1 MCLDRIS
8 ERKVATEDIV
18 CYKFIKEQMILKKN
32 KVKHGDSFTGKI
44 KGINCRGKISISE
57 LGRVYFCTN
66 DYILDGIDA
75 DDKFEYDYSWAMDH
89 DVEEIRVNGKNV
101 LKLGY
106 ATPYMYAVAEIG
118 AVYYSEITVK
128 GNEIHE
134 ALHSFKYVSDAAI
147 SRDAYLNSPIMR
159 LVECV
164 IPKGSVYYE
173 GTFATYQGYASDTLK
188 YVKLV
193 EGDNNEKRNH
203 LPDA

>member
-1 MCLDRIS
+1 MCLERIS

-18 CYKFIKEQMILKKN
+18 CYKYIRERMALEN
-32 KVKHGDSFTGKI
+32 KLKHGDSFTGKI
-44 KGINCRGKISISE
+44 KGINCQGKVSINE
-57 LGRVYFCTN
+57 VGEVYFCTN

-75 DDKFEYDYSWAMDH
+75 DDKLEYSYSWAMD
-89 DVEEIRVNGKNV
+89 DSVEEIRVNGENA
-101 LKLGY
+101 LRPGY
-106 ATPYMYAVAEIG
+106 VTPYKNAVAEIG

-128 GNEIHE
+128 GNEIHR
-134 ALHSFKYVSDAAI
+134 ALHSFKHLSDAAI
-147 SRDAYLNSPIMR
+147 FRDANYISPIMR

-173 GTFATYQGYASDTLK
+173 GTFAIYQGYASDTLK

-193 EGDNNEKRNH
+193 EWDNNEKGNH

>member
-44 KGINCRGKISISE
+44 KRVNCRGKISISE

-75 DDKFEYDYSWAMDH
+75 DDKLEYSYSWAMD
-89 DVEEIRVNGKNV
+89 DSVEEIRVNGENA

-106 ATPYMYAVAEIG
+106 VTPYKNAVAEIG

-128 GNEIHE
+128 GNEIHR
-134 ALHSFKYVSDAAI
+134 ALHSFKHLSDAAI
-147 SRDAYLNSPIMR
+147 FRDANYISPIMR

-193 EGDNNEKRNH
+193 EWDNNEKRNH

>member
-1 MCLDRIS
+1 
-8 ERKVATEDIV
+8 
-18 CYKFIKEQMILKKN
+18 
-32 KVKHGDSFTGKI
+32 
-44 KGINCRGKISISE
+44 
-57 LGRVYFCTN
+57 
-66 DYILDGIDA
+66 
-75 DDKFEYDYSWAMDH
+75 
-89 DVEEIRVNGKNV
+89 V

-134 ALHSFKYVSDAAI
+134 ALHSFKYLSDAAI
-147 SRDAYLNSPIMR
+147 SRDADFKSPIMR

-173 GTFATYQGYASDTLK
+173 GTFAIYQGYASDTLK

-193 EGDNNEKRNH
+193 EWDNNEKRNH

>member
-1 MCLDRIS
+1 MCLERIS

-18 CYKFIKEQMILKKN
+18 CYKYIREQMVLKN
-32 KVKHGDSFTGKI
+32 KLKHGDSFTGKI
-44 KGINCRGKISISE
+44 NGINCKGKVSINKV
-57 LGRVYFCTN
+57 GGVYFCTN
-66 DYILDGIDA
+66 DRSKYMLNGMNT
-75 DDKFEYDYSWAMDH
+75 DDKLKYDYSWAMD
-89 DVEEIRVNGKNV
+89 DSVEEIRVNGKNV

-134 ALHSFKYVSDAAI
+134 ALHSFKYLSDASI
-147 SRDAYLNSPIMR
+147 SRDLEHYKRSYDADLNSPIMR

-193 EGDNNEKRNH
+193 E
-203 LPDA
+203 

>member
-1 MCLDRIS
+1 MCLERIS

-18 CYKFIKEQMILKKN
+18 CYKYIREQMVLKN
-32 KVKHGDSFTGKI
+32 KLKHGDSFTGKI
-44 KGINCRGKISISE
+44 KGINCQGKVSINE
-57 LGRVYFCTN
+57 VGEVYFCTN
-66 DYILDGIDA
+66 DYMLDGMDT
-75 DDKFEYDYSWAMDH
+75 DDKLKYDYSWAMD
-89 DVEEIRVNGKNV
+89 DSVEEIRVNGKNV
-101 LKLGY
+101 LRPGY
-106 ATPYMYAVAEIG
+106 VTPYRYAVAEIG

-128 GNEIHE
+128 GNEIHR
-134 ALHSFKYVSDAAI
+134 ALHSFKHLSDASI
-147 SRDAYLNSPIMR
+147 SRDADLNSPIMR

-193 EGDNNEKRNH
+193 EGDNNEKGNH

>member
-44 KGINCRGKISISE
+44 NGINCQGKVSINKV
-57 LGRVYFCTN
+57 GGVYFCTN

-75 DDKFEYDYSWAMDH
+75 DDKLEYDYSWLID
-89 DVEEIRVNGKNV
+89 DSVKEIRVNGKNV
-101 LKLGY
+101 LRPGY
-106 ATPYMYAVAEIG
+106 VTPYMDTNVEMG
-118 AVYYSEITVK
+118 VVYYSEISVRDNK
-128 GNEIHE
+128 IGK
-134 ALHSFKYVSDAAI
+134 ALHSFKYLSDASI
-147 SRDAYLNSPIMR
+147 SRDANSISPIMR

-173 GTFATYQGYASDTLK
+173 GTFAIYQGYASDTLK

-193 EGDNNEKRNH
+193 EGDNNEKGNH

>member
-1 MCLDRIS
+1 MCLQRIS

-18 CYKFIKEQMILKKN
+18 CYKYIREQMVLKN
-32 KVKHGDSFTGKI
+32 KLKHGDSFTGKI
-44 KGINCRGKISISE
+44 NGINCQGKVSINKV
-57 LGRVYFCTN
+57 GGVYFCTN
-66 DYILDGIDA
+66 DYMLDGMDT
-75 DDKFEYDYSWAMDH
+75 DDKLEYSYSCAMD
-89 DVEEIRVNGKNV
+89 DSVEEIRVNGENA

-106 ATPYMYAVAEIG
+106 VTPYTNAVAEIG

-128 GNEIHE
+128 GNEIHR
-134 ALHSFKYVSDAAI
+134 ALHSFKHLSDAAI
-147 SRDAYLNSPIMR
+147 SRDADLKSPIMR

-173 GTFATYQGYASDTLK
+173 GTFAIYQGYASDTLK

-193 EGDNNEKRNH
+193 EGDNNEKGNH

>member
-18 CYKFIKEQMILKKN
+18 CYKYIREQMILKKN

-44 KGINCRGKISISE
+44 KGINCQGKVSINE
-57 LGRVYFCTN
+57 VGNVYFCTN
-66 DYILDGIDA
+66 DYMLDGMDA
-75 DDKFEYDYSWAMDH
+75 GDKLKYYYSWLID
-89 DVEEIRVNGKNV
+89 DRVNEIRVNGKNA
-101 LKLGY
+101 LRFGY
-106 ATPYMYAVAEIG
+106 VTPCMDAVAEIG

-134 ALHSFKYVSDAAI
+134 ALHSFKHLSDAAI
-147 SRDAYLNSPIMR
+147 CRDKDFRSPITR

-173 GTFATYQGYASDTLK
+173 GTFAMYQGYASDTLK

-193 EGDNNEKRNH
+193 EWDNNEKRDH

>member
-44 KGINCRGKISISE
+44 NGINCQGKVSINKV
-57 LGRVYFCTN
+57 GGVYFCTN

-75 DDKFEYDYSWAMDH
+75 DDKLEYDYSWAMD
-89 DVEEIRVNGKNV
+89 DSVEEIRVNGENA

-106 ATPYMYAVAEIG
+106 VTPYTNAVAEIG

-128 GNEIHE
+128 GNEIHR
-134 ALHSFKYVSDAAI
+134 ALHSFKHLSDAAI
-147 SRDAYLNSPIMR
+147 SRDADLNSPIMR

-173 GTFATYQGYASDTLK
+173 GTFAIYQGYASDTLK

-193 EGDNNEKRNH
+193 EGDNNEKGNH